1 MAFDWWGVFKIS
13 RPLFIDLGGVFSLI
27 TITLFK
33 IMVRFLKVEV
43 ILFEG
48 QGTLF
53 EVDHSF

>member
-1 MAFDWWGVFKIS
+1 MGVFKIKFKA
-13 RPLFIDLGGVFSLI
+13 LFIDFRGAFSLI